1 MDRETHMHHSGGM
14 GWGRFAAMILT
25 STAVMVVLMYQL
37 VYEWDHVYFSLN
49 RLVASLVM
57 GCVMV
62 VIMLGFM
69 WPMYKGTAT
78 KVIVFAAG
86 VIGAI
91 ALLAVNRSQALIDD
105 EGFMQS
111 MIPHHSIAI
120 NNARKARIS
129 DPRVRALA
137 DQIIRSQVAE
147 IEEMRLLLNDID
159 IKGERGG
166 PALPPRSAELTPDL
180 AAEARKALEE

>member
-1 MDRETHMHHSGGM
+1 MEQHAMKPSDGM

-37 VYEWDHVYFSLN
+37 VYAWDHLFFSLN

-69 WPMYKGTAT
+69 WPMYQGTTT
-78 KVIVFAAG
+78 KIAVLAAG

-91 ALLAVNRSQALIDD
+91 SLLALNRSQALIDD
-105 EGFMQS
+105 RAFMRS
-111 MIPHHSIAI
+111 MIPHHSVAI
-120 NNARKARIS
+120 NNARKATIT
-129 DPRVRALA
+129 DPRVRELA
-137 DQIIRSQVAE
+137 DRIITSQVTE
-147 IEEMRLLLNDID
+147 IAEMRLLLDDIAAR
-159 IKGERGG
+159 GEQGG
-166 PALPPRSAELTPDL
+166 EVLPPESADLTPDM
-180 AAEARKALEE
+180 AATARSGLD